1 MEDLSNTRLQ
11 KLQQKNRQF
20 MEERMELLDTIREMV
35 GAEVDKRIEQ
45 GAQRREKGP
54 EAPAAPWCDP
64 K

>member
-35 GAEVDKRIEQ
+35 GAEVDKRMEQ
-45 GAQRREKGP
+45 WAQRLEKGP
-54 EAPAAPWCDP
+54 EASASPWCDP